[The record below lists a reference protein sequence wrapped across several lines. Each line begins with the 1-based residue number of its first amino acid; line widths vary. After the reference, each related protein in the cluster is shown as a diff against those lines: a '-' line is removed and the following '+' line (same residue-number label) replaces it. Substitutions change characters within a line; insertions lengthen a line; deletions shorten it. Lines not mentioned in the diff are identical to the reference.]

1 MKKSIRSFFS
11 NSSTWLELCGAY
23 ALSAIVAILNISWA
37 ILLAFAILSGM
48 VWVYLIKHKMDI
60 HSSFELIQFEKR
72 IRKSLKSVEKTGD
85 VSRLY
90 RVLDT
95 EIMPEIRKHFP
106 PKIYKYY
113 SLGDDLTKNN
123 QKFGAIKRNLI
134 WASIYSEFNDPYECQ
149 YMYVNQ
155 ADLEELGFPQQSK
168 RLWDKLMEE
177 IRQRIT
183 TICFTQN
190 PNDMPMWAHYA
201 NEHKTIFYKGIMPS
215 EKVLDFPVDCNTLTG
230 SVNL

>member
-1 MKKSIRSFFS
+1 MKKSIKSFFS
-11 NSSTWLELCGAY
+11 NTSTWLELCLVY
-23 ALSAIVAILNISWA
+23 AWSAIASILNISW
-37 ILLAFAILSGM
+37 IIWFAFAILFGM
-48 VWVYLIKHKMDI
+48 VWVYLIKHKTDT

-72 IRKSLKSVEKTGD
+72 IQKSLKSVKRTGD

-90 RVLDT
+90 RMLDT

-106 PKIYKYY
+106 QKIYKYY
-113 SLGDDLTKNN
+113 SLSDNLAKNN
-123 QKFGAIKRNLI
+123 QKFAAIKRDLI

-149 YMYVNQ
+149 YMYVSQ

-177 IRQRIT
+177 ICQHIT

-201 NEHKTIFYKGIMPS
+201 NEHKGFCIEYKIDVPENLYQFS
-215 EKVLDFPVDCNTLTG
+215 TLKKG
-230 SVNL
+230 